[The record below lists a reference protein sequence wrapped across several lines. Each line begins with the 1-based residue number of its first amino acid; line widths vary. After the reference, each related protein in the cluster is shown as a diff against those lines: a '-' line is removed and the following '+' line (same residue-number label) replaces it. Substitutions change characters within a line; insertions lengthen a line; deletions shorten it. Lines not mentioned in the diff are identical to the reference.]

1 MSKPRGVRSLHDRII
16 GLTAFL
22 DAFESPE
29 FTFGEMSRAPGK
41 LPCFKGS
48 EIAAQFVEQVY
59 ELGWVLDDFD
69 WMSWDEG
76 NRFIEDPK
84 ALDRADIADI
94 ERLLTAHVRND
105 RFCEGHLGAMFDSGH
120 LTAILR
126 QLRSIG
132 QEVED

>member
-1 MSKPRGVRSLHDRII
+1 MSKPRCVHSLHDRII

-29 FTFGEMSRAPGK
+29 FMFGEMSSALEK
-41 LPCFKGS
+41 LPCFKCS
-48 EIAAQFVEQVY
+48 EIAAQFVGKVC

-94 ERLLTAHVRND
+94 EHLLTAHVRND

-120 LTAILR
+120 MTAILIIW
-126 QLRSIG
+126 RSTL
-132 QEVED
+132 VTY